1 MLSIMH
7 FRSKSSFQTLKTVPS
22 GSANRST
29 GFLLQAGYIRQ
40 ENAGVYNFLPMGLR
54 VMRKIEQIVREEM
67 DAVGCEEILMG
78 SLVSK
83 ESMDATNRWWVD
95 ILFKVKGANDAD
107 FALGFSHEEV
117 ATPLMIEFLRSYK
130 QLPACVYQFQTKFR
144 NEKRAKSG
152 LLRGREF
159 KMKDAYSF
167 HLTWEDF
174 EQFFEKMK
182 QAYIRVYKRLGIGD
196 ITVPVF
202 SDGGEFTPNDSIEFQ
217 TFTPIGEDTLF
228 LDEEKNVWYNRE
240 IAPSKALRYTYEKE
254 EKPLK
259 KNHLE
264 WVIGVQAL
272 IKQFDIPIEQ
282 STKSLFYEQDEKLI
296 LVVVRSDYDVNEV
309 KLRKI
314 VGSGWKTA
322 SAERIK
328 KITGSEV
335 GYAGL
340 YNLPVW
346 VDLYIDEGCEAMVN
360 FETGGNETGVHITNC
375 NWWRDI
381 KKPDQFY
388 DLKIAGESD
397 INPSS
402 GKQYK
407 TQKAS
412 EVGNI
417 FDLAQKYTQAFDLKV
432 TGVDGKTS
440 YPYMGCYGI
449 GISRTMGVIAE
460 AMMTEKWLS
469 WPENIA
475 PYSHLIVVHGDN
487 LEKAKSLA
495 QDLEQD
501 GKEVLI
507 DDRDVGFGMK
517 MGDMDLLGIPN
528 IILLT
533 DKTLEKGGYELRTR
547 ENAEGTIINI

>member
-1 MLSIMH
+1 MH

-29 GFLLQAGYIRQ
+29 GYLLQAWYIRQ
-40 ENAGVYNFLPMGLR
+40 ENAGVYNFLPLGLR

-83 ESMDATNRWWVD
+83 ESMDTTHRWDID

-167 HLTWEDF
+167 HLTPEDF
-174 EQFFEKMK
+174 QEFFEAMR
-182 QAYIRVYKRLGIGD
+182 QAYIRVYERLGIGH

-202 SDGGEFTPNDSIEFQ
+202 SDGGEFTPNDSVEFQ
-217 TFTPIGEDTLF
+217 TFTPIGEDVIF
-228 LDEEKNVWYNRE
+228 FDEAQQAWYNRE
-240 IAPSKALRYTYEKE
+240 IAPCQAPKYEYTTE
-254 EKPLK
+254 EKPLQ

-264 WVIGVQAL
+264 WIIGVQAL
-272 IKQFDIPIEQ
+272 IKEFNIPIEY
-282 STKSLFYEQDEKLI
+282 STKSLFYEKDWKLL
-296 LVVVRSDYDVNEV
+296 LVVVRSDYEVNEL

-314 VGSGWKTA
+314 AGPGWKTA
-322 SAERIK
+322 SAELIK
-328 KITGSEV
+328 KITHSEA

-340 YNLPVW
+340 YNLPEEVSVY
-346 VDLYIDEGCEAMVN
+346 VDEACEAMTN
-360 FETGGNETGVHITNC
+360 FETGGNETGVHMTNC

-381 KKPDQFY
+381 KKPVQFY
-388 DLKIAGESD
+388 DLKVAKETD
-397 INPSS
+397 LNPNS
-402 GKQYK
+402 GKEYR
-407 TQKAS
+407 TEKAS

-417 FDLAQKYTQAFDLKV
+417 FDLSQKYTEAFDLKI
-432 TGVDGKTS
+432 TTEEWTTLH
-440 YPYMGCYGI
+440 PYMGCYGI

-460 AMMTEKWLS
+460 ALMSEKGLI

-475 PYSHLIVVHGDN
+475 PYTHLIVVHGDH
-487 LEKAKSLA
+487 LEKAKMLA
-495 QDLEQD
+495 QNLEKE

-507 DDRDVGFGMK
+507 DDRDVSFGTK
-517 MGDMDLLGIPN
+517 MGDTDLLWIPH

-533 DKTLEKGGYELRTR
+533 DKTLEKGGYELR
-547 ENAEGTIINI
+547 ELGKESELVLMA